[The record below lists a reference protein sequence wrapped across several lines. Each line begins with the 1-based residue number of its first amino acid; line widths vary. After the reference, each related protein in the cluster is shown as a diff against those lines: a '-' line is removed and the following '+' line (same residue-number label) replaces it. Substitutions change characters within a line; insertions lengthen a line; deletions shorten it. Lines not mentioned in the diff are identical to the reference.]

1 MPGKG
6 QIGFPALPVL
16 QAYFRVLG
24 NSQEQIVPP
33 SFMSPKTGYFIALRK
48 SGHGRALVTVGIA
61 SPTKMHFMPP
71 L

>member
-6 QIGFPALPVL
+6 QIGLPALPAL

-33 SFMSPKTGYFIALRK
+33 SFISPKTGYFIALRK
-48 SGHGRALVTVGIA
+48 
-61 SPTKMHFMPP
+61 
-71 L
+71 